1 MTSWPGFEEEEKI
14 RMLLSQATLT
24 GILMTM
30 LSGILRTAL
39 SSICLRTCIF
49 GVEPSVL
56 SDKLNFLATWRCQ
69 HQPNYHGS
77 HEVDTG
83 TESGK
88 QDNHDHMVSKDYDE
102 KRRHLKYN
110 SYLLKMLDS

>member
-1 MTSWPGFEEEEKI
+1 MNHSYLQKRTESVTSWPGFEEEEKH
-14 RMLLSQATLT
+14 RMLLSQATLV

-30 LSGILRTAL
+30 LSGILRTSLYHLFAL
-39 SSICLRTCIF
+39 KHVFLELILIIP
-49 GVEPSVL
+49 GVL
-56 SDKLNFLATWRCQ
+56 SNKLNFLATWRCQ

-88 QDNHDHMVSKDYDE
+88 QCKDG
-102 KRRHLKYN
+102 
-110 SYLLKMLDS
+110 